1 MNRAFLEHV
10 KRKTFLL
17 DGIWEFVTDS
27 QDIGEKEEWYK
38 NFPTDGVME
47 TAVPSCINTRLGMME
62 YFGVCWYKKTFSA
75 DAGDIQITFG
85 SVSEYAKVY
94 LDGEYLGDHYGGF
107 TAFSFN
113 AKVSA
118 GEHTLVVR
126 VDSKPTEDTI
136 PLYRVDWYHYCGI
149 MRSVE
154 VTILPDILIENVFFR
169 YDLSDDL
176 KDAKLKITASLLNI
190 SGNSDSCNLKISLD
204 GALLHEAK
212 YDVADRLDVT
222 INADISDVRLW
233 DIGKGELYTL
243 KLETETDDLID
254 RVGFRKI
261 ETRGKEILLNGKR
274 VVMKG
279 VNRHE
284 DHPDW
289 GFALPFHLMQRD
301 MDILKDLGVNSVRGS
316 HYPNNKYFVDMCDK
330 EGILFWSEIPMWGF
344 HEEDMVRPLVIE
356 RGVNMHKEMVTQYF
370 NHPSIVL
377 WGLMNECATDTDAGV
392 SLLKTFADTI
402 RSMDSSRLIT
412 FATNRVMKDEAL
424 SHVDVIGINQYTG
437 WYEGNIEDW
446 DEWVLNMKAHLK
458 EIGMDNKP
466 VFFSEFGVG
475 AMFGVKTFDGLRWT
489 ENYQERYYDYTLKL
503 FLSDPDL
510 SGVYLWQFS
519 DIRSNAVRDMTR
531 VRSFNNKGIVNEYRE
546 PKLAYYKTKE
556 LFHKYK

>member
-1 MNRAFLEHV
+1 MNRAFLEHI

-17 DGIWEFVTDS
+17 DGIWEFKTDS
-27 QDIGEKEEWYK
+27 QDVGEKEEWFK

-47 TAVPSCINTRLGMME
+47 TSVPSCINTRIGMME
-62 YFGVCWYKKTFSA
+62 YFGVSWYKKTFSV
-75 DAGDIQITFG
+75 DEGDIMITFG

-107 TAFSFN
+107 TAFSFK

-154 VTILPDILIENVFFR
+154 VTVLPDILIENTFFK

-176 KDAKLKITASLLNI
+176 KNAKLHITAKLLNVKNTF
-190 SGNSDSCNLKISLD
+190 NSCTLKVSLD
-204 GALLHEAK
+204 DVLLHEAE
-212 YDVADRLDVT
+212 YEVADSLDVT
-222 INADISDVRLW
+222 IDADISDVRLW

-261 ETRGKEILLNGKR
+261 ETCGKEILLNKKR

-344 HEEDMVRPLVIE
+344 HEEDLARPLVIE
-356 RGVNMHKEMVTQYF
+356 RGIHMHKEMVTQYF

-377 WGLMNECATDTDAGV
+377 WGLHNECATDTEAGINIT
-392 SLLKTFADTI
+392 KAFAETI
-402 RSMDSSRLIT
+402 RSLDDSRLLT
-412 FATNRVMKDEAL
+412 LATNRVLKDECL
-424 SHVDVIGINQYTG
+424 SFVDVIGINQYTG

-446 DEWVLNMKAHLK
+446 DAWVLNMKAHLK
-458 EIGMDNKP
+458 EIGMDNMP

-489 ENYQERYYDYTLKL
+489 ENYQERYYDYTLNL
-503 FLSDPDL
+503 FLSDDDL

-556 LFHKYK
+556 LFAKYK

>member
-1 MNRAFLEHV
+1 MNRAFTEHI

-17 DGIWEFVTDS
+17 DGIWQFKADNN
-27 QDIGEKEEWYK
+27 DIGEKEEWYK
-38 NFPTDGVME
+38 NFPSDNVIE
-47 TAVPSCINTRLGMME
+47 VAVPSCINTRIGMME
-62 YFGVCWYKKTFSA
+62 FNDIAWFKKDFATDSGFIKIEFA
-75 DAGDIQITFG
+75 

-107 TAFSFN
+107 TAFSFT
-113 AKVSA
+113 AKVDA
-118 GEHTLVVR
+118 GLHTLVLR
-126 VDSKPTEDTI
+126 VDPRPTEDTI

-154 VTILPDILIENVFFR
+154 VTQLPDILIENVFFK
-169 YDLSDDL
+169 YDLSTDL
-176 KDAKLKITASLLNI
+176 KNAKMHINVKLLNI
-190 SGNSDSCNLKISLD
+190 SNATDSCTLKISLD
-204 GALLHEAK
+204 GMLLQEEK
-212 YDVADRLDVT
+212 YQVADSLDVT
-222 INADISDVRLW
+222 IDADISDVRLW

-243 KLETETDDLID
+243 KLETENDDLID

-261 ETRGKEILLNGKR
+261 ETSGKEILLNKKR

-289 GFALPFHLMQRD
+289 GFALPFNLMQRD

-316 HYPNNKYFVDMCDK
+316 HYPNNKYFVDMCDS

-344 HEEDMVRPLVIE
+344 HEEDLARPLVIE
-356 RGVNMHKEMVTQYF
+356 RGINMHKEMVAQYF

-377 WGLMNECATDTDAGV
+377 WGLHNECATDTEAGINIT
-392 SLLKTFADTI
+392 KAFAETI
-402 RSMDSSRLIT
+402 RSLDTSRLLT
-412 FATNRVMKDEAL
+412 LATNRVMKDECL
-424 SHVDVIGINQYTG
+424 SFVDVIGINQYTG

-446 DEWVLNMKAHLK
+446 DKWVSDMKAHLK

-466 VFFSEFGVG
+466 VYFSEFGVG

-489 ENYQERYYDYTLKL
+489 ENYQERYYDYTLNL
-503 FLSDPDL
+503 FLADKDL
-510 SGVYLWQFS
+510 SGVYLWQFC

-531 VRSFNNKGIVNEYRE
+531 VRSFNNKGIVNEHRE

-556 LFHKYK
+556 IFEKYN

>member
-1 MNRAFLEHV
+1 MNRAFLEHI

-17 DGIWEFVTDS
+17 DGIWEFKTDN
-27 QDIGEKEEWYK
+27 DNVGEKEEWYK
-38 NFPTDGVME
+38 RFPTKDVNQ
-47 TAVPSCINTRLGMME
+47 TAVPSCLNTRIGMME
-62 YFGVCWYKKTFSA
+62 YFGVVWYKKTFA
-75 DAGDIQITFG
+75 LDAEDIMITFG

-107 TAFSFN
+107 TSFSFK
-113 AKVSA
+113 AKISK

-126 VDSKPTEDTI
+126 VDPKPTEDTI

-154 VTILPDILIENVFFR
+154 VTVLPDIFIENVFFK

-176 KDAKLKITASLLNI
+176 KSAKLHINASLKNVKGI
-190 SGNSDSCNLKISLD
+190 SDSCNLKIYLD
-204 GALLHEAK
+204 DILLHEVK
-212 YDVADRLDVT
+212 YDIMGSLDVT
-222 INADISDVRLW
+222 VDADISDVRLW
-233 DIGKGELYTL
+233 DISKGELYTL
-243 KLETETDDLID
+243 KIETDNDDLID

-261 ETRGKEILLNGKR
+261 ETRGKEILLNNKR
-274 VVMKG
+274 VIMKG

-344 HEEDMVRPLVIE
+344 HEEDMARPLVKE

-370 NHPSIVL
+370 NHPSIIF
-377 WGLMNECATDTDAGV
+377 WGLMNECATDTETGV
-392 SLLKTFADTI
+392 DLLKTFAETV

-412 FATNRVMKDEAL
+412 FATNRVMRDEAL
-424 SHVDVIGINQYTG
+424 PYVDVIGVNQYTG

-446 DEWVLNMKAHLK
+446 DKWVLDMKAHLK
-458 EIGMDNKP
+458 EIGTDNKP
-466 VFFSEFGVG
+466 LYFSEFGVG

-489 ENYQERYYDYTLKL
+489 ENYQERYYDYTINL
-503 FLSDPDL
+503 FLSDEDL

-546 PKLAYYKTKE
+546 PKLAYYKVKE
-556 LFHKYK
+556 LFAKYK